1 MHHRR
6 SRGREVFFLD
16 IVEFTDYGFGA
27 NTYLVVN
34 EDPKQAVL
42 IDAGTR
48 PEAVLEHLEKNGLE
62 LVAILLTHGHP
73 DHLLGLKEIADAT
86 GAPSYMH
93 PEDAQLLEYIPPM
106 LLNMMGLDKL
116 ELPEEFLPL
125 EDGQKL
131 ELAGLEFEVMHTPG
145 HSAGSVCFLVGGVLF
160 AGDLVFRGS
169 IGRTDF
175 PGGSMQTLLQS
186 VKEKVFTLPSDTRI
200 LPGHMEATV
209 VGWEKK
215 TNPFLMGI

>member
-1 MHHRR
+1 LK
-6 SRGREVFFLD
+6 EVFFLD
-16 IVEFTDYGFGA
+16 IVSFTDYGFGS
-27 NTYLVVN
+27 NTYLAVN
-34 EDPKQAVL
+34 DEAK
-42 IDAGTR
+42 
-48 PEAVLEHLEKNGLE
+48 EAVLVDAGANAQQVLDYLDKNDVK

-73 DHLLGLKEIADAT
+73 DHLISLNEIADAT
-86 GAPSYMH
+86 GAVSYMH
-93 PEDAQLLEYIPPM
+93 QEDAQLLEHIPPM

-125 EDGQKL
+125 EDGQEL
-131 ELAGLEFEVMHTPG
+131 ELAGMKFKVLTTPG
-145 HSAGSVCFLVGGVLF
+145 HSGGSVCFLTDGVLF

-175 PGGSMQTLLQS
+175 PGGSMETLLQS
-186 VKEKVFTLPSDTRI
+186 VKEKVFTLPSETRI
-200 LPGHMEATV
+200 LPGHMDATV

>member
-1 MHHRR
+1 M
-6 SRGREVFFLD
+6 FFLD
-16 IVEFTDYGFGA
+16 IVTFSDYGFGA

-34 EDPKQAVL
+34 EDSRKAVL
-42 IDAGTR
+42 VDAGIR
-48 PEAVLEHLEKNGLE
+48 AEAVLEYLEDNGIE
-62 LVAILLTHGHP
+62 LAAILLTHGHP
-73 DHLLGLKEIADAT
+73 DHLISLDDIARAT

-93 PEDAQLLEYIPPM
+93 GEDAQLLAYIPPM

-125 EDGQKL
+125 EDGQEL
-131 ELAGLEFEVMHTPG
+131 ELAGMKFKVFHTPG
-145 HSAGSVCFLVGGVLF
+145 HSGGSVCFLTDGVLF

-175 PGGSMQTLLQS
+175 PGGSMDTLLQS
-186 VKEKVFTLPSDTRI
+186 VKEKVFTLPSETRI
-200 LPGHMEATV
+200 LPGHMDATV
-209 VGWEKK
+209 VGWEKR

>member
-1 MHHRR
+1 MLD
-6 SRGREVFFLD
+6 LD
-16 IVEFTDYGFGA
+16 IVSFTDYGFGA
-27 NTYLVVN
+27 NTYLAIN
-34 EDPKQAVL
+34 EDTKQAVL
-42 IDAGTR
+42 IDAGTKA
-48 PEAVLEHLEKNGLE
+48 EAVLDYLEKNGVE

-73 DHLLGLKEIADAT
+73 DHLLSLKEIADAT

-93 PEDAQLLEYIPPM
+93 PEDAQLLAYIPPM

-125 EDGQKL
+125 EDEQEL
-131 ELAGLEFEVMHTPG
+131 ELAGMDFKVLYTPG
-145 HSAGSVCFLVGGVLF
+145 HSGGSVCFLAGGVLF

-175 PGGSMQTLLQS
+175 PGGSMDTLLQS

-200 LPGHMEATV
+200 LPGHMDATV

>member
-1 MHHRR
+1 M
-6 SRGREVFFLD
+6 D
-16 IVEFTDYGFGA
+16 IVSFTGNGFGS
-27 NTYLVVN
+27 NTYLAVN
-34 EDPKQAVL
+34 QESQ
-42 IDAGTR
+42 
-48 PEAVLEHLEKNGLE
+48 EAVLVDAGISAQQVLDYLEQNDIKLA
-62 LVAILLTHGHP
+62 AILLTHGHP
-73 DHLLGLKEIADAT
+73 DHLISLKEIADAT

-116 ELPEEFLPL
+116 ELPDEFLPL
-125 EDGQKL
+125 EDGQEL
-131 ELAGLEFEVMHTPG
+131 ELAGMKFKVFSTPG
-145 HSAGSVCFLVGGVLF
+145 HSGGSVCFLTDGVLF

-175 PGGSMQTLLQS
+175 PGGSMEALLQS
-186 VKEKVFTLPSDTRI
+186 VKEKVFTLPSETRI
-200 LPGHMEATV
+200 LPGHMDATV